1 MSDTFERFAP
11 FVRDFIYRNGWS
23 ELRDIQTES
32 AKVIFDSRDNLL
44 LTTPTASGKTEAAF
58 FPIITDIWENPPE
71 SFGVLYIAPLKSLIN
86 DQFARMEDM
95 IRESGIPVY
104 HFHGDV
110 AQSHKA
116 KAIKNPAGIIQIT
129 PESLE
134 SMLINRPNDI
144 VRLFCGLRYVV
155 IDELHVLMGSSR
167 GSQILCQLA
176 RIRRLTGNDARRI
189 GLSATVGD
197 VETACKWLGMGSG
210 RATVC
215 PSVPRTKLK
224 WKLGM
229 EQFYIGKWGATPVK
243 AGETEKTNPVDP
255 GYGYV
260 YDCVKGRKCLVF
272 SNSREETEYVT
283 ATLRQIAAL
292 KNEPDVFSIHHG
304 NLSAS
309 IREGAELD
317 LKNDELVN
325 TTCATV
331 TLELGIDIG
340 KLERIL
346 QIEAPNSVS
355 SLLQRIGRS
364 GRRGNPPEMIMV
376 FREEMPLPD
385 TPLPQLIPWQLLQGI
400 AVVQLYAEKR
410 FTEPPDIKKK
420 PYSLMFHQTL
430 SILKASGELTPG
442 ALAGRVMNLPPF
454 SQVETE
460 NYRKL
465 LVSMLENDFIER
477 TETGGLIVGLKGE
490 KLTSGFKFYA
500 VFKDSEDYTVRCKS
514 DEIGTI
520 TSVPPAGDR
529 FALAGRV
536 WEVEESDLKN
546 RLVFV
551 KPVAGKMQISWPGD
565 YGEIH
570 TEILKR
576 MKRILEEDT
585 EYPYLKEHARKRI
598 EEARVLARKTGML
611 ECPLVHLGGYSYA
624 LFPFVGTKSH
634 RVLRKILV
642 KLKEKFRLSAIDYER
657 CYYITFR
664 MESKD
669 PAELLNAI
677 NAICADKNYDLH
689 SLAQSGDN
697 PVFEKYDEYIPSEL
711 LRDAYASDRLEM
723 PDRLE

>member
-1 MSDTFERFAP
+1 
-11 FVRDFIYRNGWS
+11 
-23 ELRDIQTES
+23 
-32 AKVIFDSRDNLL
+32 
-44 LTTPTASGKTEAAF
+44 
-58 FPIITDIWENPPE
+58 
-71 SFGVLYIAPLKSLIN
+71 
-86 DQFARMEDM
+86 
-95 IRESGIPVY
+95 
-104 HFHGDV
+104 
-110 AQSHKA
+110 
-116 KAIKNPAGIIQIT
+116 
-129 PESLE
+129 
-134 SMLINRPNDI
+134 
-144 VRLFCGLRYVV
+144 
-155 IDELHVLMGSSR
+155 
-167 GSQILCQLA
+167 
-176 RIRRLTGNDARRI
+176 
-189 GLSATVGD
+189 
-197 VETACKWLGMGSG
+197 
-210 RATVC
+210 
-215 PSVPRTKLK
+215 
-224 WKLGM
+224 
-229 EQFYIGKWGATPVK
+229 
-243 AGETEKTNPVDP
+243 
-255 GYGYV
+255 
-260 YDCVKGRKCLVF
+260 
-272 SNSREETEYVT
+272 
-283 ATLRQIAAL
+283 
-292 KNEPDVFSIHHG
+292 
-304 NLSAS
+304 
-309 IREGAELD
+309 
-317 LKNDELVN
+317 
-325 TTCATV
+325 
-331 TLELGIDIG
+331 
-340 KLERIL
+340 
-346 QIEAPNSVS
+346 
-355 SLLQRIGRS
+355 
-364 GRRGNPPEMIMV
+364 MIMV

-442 ALAGRVMNLPPF
+442 ALAGRVMSLPPF

>member
-1 MSDTFERFAP
+1 M
-11 FVRDFIYRNGWS
+11 
-23 ELRDIQTES
+23 
-32 AKVIFDSRDNLL
+32 
-44 LTTPTASGKTEAAF
+44 EARHGA
-58 FPIITDIWENPPE
+58 
-71 SFGVLYIAPLKSLIN
+71 VLY
-86 DQFARMEDM
+86 
-95 IRESGIPVY
+95 
-104 HFHGDV
+104 
-110 AQSHKA
+110 
-116 KAIKNPAGIIQIT
+116 
-129 PESLE
+129 
-134 SMLINRPNDI
+134 
-144 VRLFCGLRYVV
+144 
-155 IDELHVLMGSSR
+155 
-167 GSQILCQLA
+167 
-176 RIRRLTGNDARRI
+176 
-189 GLSATVGD
+189 
-197 VETACKWLGMGSG
+197 
-210 RATVC
+210 
-215 PSVPRTKLK
+215 
-224 WKLGM
+224 
-229 EQFYIGKWGATPVK
+229 GKWGATPVK

-442 ALAGRVMNLPPF
+442 ALAGRVMSLPPF

-520 TSVPPAGDR
+520 TSVPPVGDR